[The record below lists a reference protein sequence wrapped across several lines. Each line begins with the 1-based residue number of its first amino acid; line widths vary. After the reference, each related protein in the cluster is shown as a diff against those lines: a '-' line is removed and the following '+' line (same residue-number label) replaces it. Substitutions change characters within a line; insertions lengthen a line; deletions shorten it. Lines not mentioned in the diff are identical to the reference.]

1 MTRHSKNN
9 TAGAF
14 YSYAERHQDSENSG
28 FGSKNKRLS
37 KDSVGEFDCCS
48 LSLQICKDPVCTPDG
63 VIYEREAIITYMVE
77 QKQKI
82 AATRK
87 RKLKA
92 EAEKDVVPK
101 KKVFKGEST
110 KDVSKERFGTSTN
123 CFWEP
128 ATEPEADKSAFKS
141 KDVEKVCD
149 PVTGNA
155 LKLKH
160 LFTVKFTA
168 LDPKMTDQ
176 KRQGSKAR
184 WKCPITG
191 DVLANKIPCYAI
203 KKTGDI
209 ITAKALEIVRKDM
222 IFPIGDVALK
232 ESDFVALRRGGT
244 GFASANKELQAKLYR
259 PVMQA

>member
-101 KKVFKGEST
+101 KKVFKGEC
-110 KDVSKERFGTSTN
+110 E
-123 CFWEP
+123 
-128 ATEPEADKSAFKS
+128 
-141 KDVEKVCD
+141 
-149 PVTGNA
+149 
-155 LKLKH
+155 L
-160 LFTVKFTA
+160 
-168 LDPKMTDQ
+168 
-176 KRQGSKAR
+176 
-184 WKCPITG
+184 IT
-191 DVLANKIPCYAI
+191 
-203 KKTGDI
+203 
-209 ITAKALEIVRKDM
+209 
-222 IFPIGDVALK
+222 
-232 ESDFVALRRGGT
+232 
-244 GFASANKELQAKLYR
+244 
-259 PVMQA
+259 

>member
-1 MTRHSKNN
+1 MMNLRTWELKLKYIFLNSKLQMTRHSKNN

-101 KKVFKGEST
+101 KKVFKGEC
-110 KDVSKERFGTSTN
+110 E
-123 CFWEP
+123 
-128 ATEPEADKSAFKS
+128 
-141 KDVEKVCD
+141 
-149 PVTGNA
+149 
-155 LKLKH
+155 L
-160 LFTVKFTA
+160 
-168 LDPKMTDQ
+168 
-176 KRQGSKAR
+176 
-184 WKCPITG
+184 IT
-191 DVLANKIPCYAI
+191 
-203 KKTGDI
+203 
-209 ITAKALEIVRKDM
+209 
-222 IFPIGDVALK
+222 
-232 ESDFVALRRGGT
+232 
-244 GFASANKELQAKLYR
+244 
-259 PVMQA
+259 